1 MIAVPAIKVT
11 GWTWSVV
18 QTEKLAVTGCVRLQ
32 PQNTEDESRGMTQ
45 TCTVRSDKKSV
56 RSLHAW
62 SKFTAKFHF
71 HKQPGGMNGN
81 AKGQLYWGFVKGFL
95 KSTSHFLRSSLF
107 FHDSF
112 YSLFEVT
119 PLHIHS
125 CWTVFFGWKNTHLI
139 KAVSSENGNN
149 MHY

>member
-18 QTEKLAVTGCVRLQ
+18 QMEKLAVTGCVRLQ

-81 AKGQLYWGFVKGFL
+81 AKGQFITL
-95 KSTSHFLRSSLF
+95 LRVCQRLF
-107 FHDSF
+107 EK
-112 YSLFEVT
+112 YLSLFEKQ
-119 PLHIHS
+119 S
-125 CWTVFFGWKNTHLI
+125 VFFHG
-139 KAVSSENGNN
+139 
-149 MHY
+149 